1 MWDTTGRPRCNFSSR
16 YLPWFD
22 KGGLLEKWW
31 GTGRWGRNKKKIK
44 QAKMY
49 PNKFIQ
55 SEPQRKKNN
64 GKDGPTI
71 SLKPKWFPVCQ
82 RLFLRGF
89 RFLSCLHHSAT
100 REKSFFLAAP
110 PLVSSAFGRHRRFPL
125 HARKTSGYPGYQNDN
140 IFWWEGENLC
150 LNKRRQDKI
159 INW

>member
-1 MWDTTGRPRCNFSSR
+1 MWDTTGKPRCNFSSR

-22 KGGLLEKWW
+22 KGRTIGKVMGDGEVGK
-31 GTGRWGRNKKKIK
+31 KQKKIK
-44 QAKMY
+44 QGKMY

-55 SEPQRKKNN
+55 SEPQRKKNH
-64 GKDGPTI
+64 GKDGPTV

-82 RLFLRGF
+82 RLFFRGF

-110 PLVSSAFGRHRRFPL
+110 PLVSSAFGRHGRFPP
-125 HARKTSGYPGYQNDN
+125 HVRKTSGYPGYQNDK
-140 IFWWEGENLC
+140 IFWSEEENLC